1 LSKSGKNIVAIILA
15 RGGSKGLPRKNIRKL
30 MGKPLIDYSIQA
42 GLNSKY
48 IERVIVSTDDDEIA
62 TVARES
68 GAEVPFKRPAKL
80 ASDHATS
87 EMALRHAVE
96 WLEDNEQYKTDI
108 VVYLQVTDVFRTKS
122 MIDECVQILL
132 DRPEIDSAFMGLPV
146 HKNFWRKV
154 DEKYIRLA
162 DDIPYG
168 QPRQERE
175 ALFREDTGLALA
187 TRASVVL
194 AGKRLG
200 ANCVVVPYEQQ
211 VDFIDIHTE
220 FDLWLSET
228 IMKEQNILPNQ

>member
-1 LSKSGKNIVAIILA
+1 MSKSGKNIVAIILA